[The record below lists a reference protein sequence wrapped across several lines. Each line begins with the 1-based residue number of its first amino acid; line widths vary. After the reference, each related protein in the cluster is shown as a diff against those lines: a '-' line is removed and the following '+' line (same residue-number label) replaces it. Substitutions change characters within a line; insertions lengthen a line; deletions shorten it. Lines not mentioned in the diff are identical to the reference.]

1 MIKSGELIGD
11 VKNPEID
18 IKIYIIEFN
27 KTLLLNTFFI
37 LFEVLFFNVLYTGKT
52 PIWQLKQ
59 KKIVAKHCKN
69 NKSDLKPFLIS
80 IKLGYVLLSL
90 SFLIFFK

>member
-52 PIWQLKQ
+52 PI
-59 KKIVAKHCKN
+59 
-69 NKSDLKPFLIS
+69 
-80 IKLGYVLLSL
+80 
-90 SFLIFFK
+90 